1 VITGAHNVVYAPDA
15 DAARAFFRDVLGL
28 PYVDAGGGWLM
39 FTLPPTDVGIHPT
52 GPDAAPGHELFLTCD
67 DVEATVAD
75 LRAKGAE
82 FDGEITDRGW
92 GRYVTLRVPGAGT
105 IGLYQPTH

>member
-1 VITGAHNVVYAPDA
+1 MITGAHNVVYAPDA
-15 DAARAFFRDVLGL
+15 DATRAFFRDVLGF
-28 PYVDAGGGWLM
+28 PYVDVGGGWLM

-52 GPDAAPGHELFLTCD
+52 GPDVTAGHELFLTCD
-67 DVEATVAD
+67 DVEATVAE
-75 LRAKGAE
+75 LRAKGVE

-92 GRYVTLRVPGAGT
+92 GRYVTMRVPGAGT